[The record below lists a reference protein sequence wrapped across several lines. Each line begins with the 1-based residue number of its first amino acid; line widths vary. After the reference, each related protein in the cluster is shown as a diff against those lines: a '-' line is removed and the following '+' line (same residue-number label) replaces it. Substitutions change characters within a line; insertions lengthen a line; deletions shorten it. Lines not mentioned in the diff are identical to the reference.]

1 MSKIAF
7 IISENR
13 AVTLA
18 CSSFALLLGACG
30 GGGGAGDPVPAQ
42 AQTAAAATLAQQGR
56 APDPA
61 AAGPAATPGAAAAD
75 GADVADGAGVAGV
88 VNVANAADVAIAANA
103 ADGVAAAAERA
114 SAAQPPDAD
123 GDAYATA
130 GYAAVTAGE
139 AQARAGARPG
149 RALFVAPHGADDNP
163 GSAARPFRTLARA
176 ARAVVPGVTV
186 YVAPGTYSGGIRTTT
201 SGRAEARIAF
211 VSSRRWGAR
220 IVPPERSATSS
231 AWDNRGDYVDIVGF
245 EIDGSMHRGGQ
256 RWTSGI
262 YNGGSYDSIRSNHV
276 HHLAQQAPC
285 SSAGGAGIGVDGYYR
300 GVQSH
305 AIANLVHDIGPAGCR
320 FVQGIYM
327 STTGSVKNNVV
338 YRVAE
343 AGIHLWHDAREVV
356 VSNNTVTRSNSGI
369 VVGGGDFY
377 HTAGPNDRTA
387 VYNNIVYDNKMGI
400 SEQGRTGRNN
410 SYRNNLVYK
419 NSSYDWHLKNGLVH
433 SGTVSSAP
441 LFVGDTGVALPN
453 LSLSASSPAI
463 GRATPQHAAATDFNG
478 RPRNVFSGFD
488 IGAYQH

>member
-1 MSKIAF
+1 MSKITL
-7 IISENR
+7 ITLEHR

-18 CSSFALLLGACG
+18 CSSFALLLIACG
-30 GGGGAGDPVPAQ
+30 GGADEQRAPPQ
-42 AQTAAAATLAQQGR
+42 AQTAVGATVPQQAGP
-56 APDPA
+56 PDPA
-61 AAGPAATPGAAAAD
+61 SAGGPDDADSLAAASPEA
-75 GADVADGAGVAGV
+75 AQLSDVAPQAFAL
-88 VNVANAADVAIAANA
+88 
-103 ADGVAAAAERA
+103 
-114 SAAQPPDAD
+114 
-123 GDAYATA
+123 A
-130 GYAAVTAGE
+130 GYAAAPDGDE
-139 AQARAGARPG
+139 QAHAAAGA
-149 RALFVAPHGADDNP
+149 ALYVSPQGHDDNP
-163 GSAARPFRTLARA
+163 GSATRPFRTLARA
-176 ARAVVPGVTV
+176 ARAVAPGVTV
-186 YVAPGTYSGGIRTTT
+186 YVAPGTYSGGIKTTA
-201 SGRAEARIAF
+201 SGRAGARIAW
-211 VSSRRWGAR
+211 VSSTRWGAR
-220 IVPPERSATSS
+220 IVRPARSASKN

-245 EIDGSMHRGGQ
+245 DIDGGTHRGGT

-262 YNGGSYDSIRSNHV
+262 YNGGSHDTIRSNHV
-276 HHLAQQAPC
+276 HHIAQEAAC
-285 SSAGGAGIGVDGYYR
+285 NSAGGAAIGVDGYYR

-305 AIANLVHDIGPAGCR
+305 VIANLVHDIGPAGCR
-320 FVQGIYM
+320 FVQGIYV

-356 VSNNTVTRSNSGI
+356 VSNNTVTGSNTGI

-377 HTAGPNDRTA
+377 HTSGPNDRTA

-419 NSSYDWHLKNGLVH
+419 NSTYDFRLKNGLTH

-441 LFVGDTGVALPN
+441 LFAGDTSAALPDF
-453 LSLSASSPAI
+453 SLSASSPAI